1 MGYLALIPRRRKIMK
16 ISSANKRAKSLV
28 SFGTAFALAAGT
40 VLMGSSPA
48 LANNDEMKP
57 IINLEGNQLA
67 TEATTFIVGQRIERF
82 QLALEPNPL
91 STVRT
96 TTRPGYSFGGWSYK
110 EGEAP
115 TRTLASSSF
124 TTTRVFLYA
133 VWNTKINLDG
143 NGATKGESQTIDYR
157 FAQDLV
163 LPGAGSLMRKGYSF
177 GGWMKTAAPG
187 PIFTTYRAGALEN
200 GNPSLYAAWTRTV
213 SFKAA
218 RGIGTTPSPMTY
230 FAGGDRLVLPSASG
244 LSRTGYE
251 FSGWSTTP
259 RGKVIKKSSA
269 FLPKKANVT
278 LYAVWKKN

>member
-1 MGYLALIPRRRKIMK
+1 MK
-16 ISSANKRAKSLV
+16 ISAANNRAKSLV
-28 SFGTAFALAAGT
+28 SLGTAFALAAGT

-48 LANNDEMKP
+48 LANDEMTP
-57 IINLEGNQLA
+57 IVNLEGNQLA
-67 TEATTFIVGQRIERF
+67 TEATTYYVGQRIERF

-96 TTRPGYSFGGWSYK
+96 TTRSGYSFGGWSYK
-110 EGEAP
+110 AGEAP
-115 TRTLASSSF
+115 IKTLASSSF

-133 VWNTKINLDG
+133 VWNTKINLDA
-143 NGATKGESQTIDYR
+143 NGATKGESQTVDYR

-163 LPGAGSLMRKGYSF
+163 LPGAGSLKRKGYAF
-177 GGWMKTAAPG
+177 GGWMATASAG
-187 PIFTTYRAGALEN
+187 PILTTYRAGLLEN

-218 RGIGTTPSPMTY
+218 GGAGTTPTPMT
-230 FAGGDRLVLPSASG
+230 FIAGGDRLVLPSGSG

-259 RGKVIKKSSA
+259 RGKKITKSTA
-269 FLPKKANVT
+269 YLPKTTNTV
-278 LYAVWKKN
+278 LYALWKKN

>member
-1 MGYLALIPRRRKIMK
+1 MVSVLGLS
-16 ISSANKRAKSLV
+16 SSASAS
-28 SFGTAFALAAGT
+28 
-40 VLMGSSPA
+40 
-48 LANNDEMKP
+48 EMTP

-67 TEATTFIVGQRIERF
+67 TEVTTFYVGQRIEIF
-82 QLALEPNPL
+82 QLALEPAPL

-96 TTRPGYSFGGWSYK
+96 TTRSGYSFGGWSYNP
-110 EGEAP
+110 GEAP
-115 TRTLASSSF
+115 TKTLASSSY

-133 VWNTKINLDG
+133 VWNTKINLDD

-163 LPGAGSLMRKGYSF
+163 LPGAGSLKRKGYSF
-177 GGWMKTAAPG
+177 GGWMTTSAPG
-187 PIFTTYRAGALEN
+187 PILTSYRAGALDN

-218 RGIGTTPSPMTY
+218 GGTGTTPSPMTY
-230 FAGGDRLVLPSASG
+230 FAGGERLVLPSASV

-259 RGKVIKKSSA
+259 RGNVVKKSSA

>member
-1 MGYLALIPRRRKIMK
+1 MQ

-28 SFGTAFALAAGT
+28 SFATAFALAAGT

-48 LANNDEMKP
+48 SANDEMTP
-57 IINLEGNQLA
+57 IINLEGNQMA
-67 TEATTFIVGQRIERF
+67 TEATTYYVGQRIERF
-82 QLALEPNPL
+82 QLPLEPAPL
-91 STVRT
+91 SSVRT
-96 TTRPGYSFGGWSYK
+96 TTRSGYSFGGWSYK
-110 EGEAP
+110 AGEAP
-115 TRTLASSSF
+115 IKTLASSSI

-133 VWNTKINLDG
+133 VWNTRINLDA

-163 LPGAGSLMRKGYSF
+163 LPGAGSLKRKGYSF
-177 GGWMKTAAPG
+177 GGWMTTSAPG
-187 PIFTTYRAGALEN
+187 PILTTYRAGALEN

-218 RGIGTTPSPMTY
+218 SGTGTTPSPMTY

-244 LSRTGYE
+244 LSRAGYE

-259 RGKVIKKSSA
+259 RGKKITKSTA
-269 FLPKKANVT
+269 FLPKTTSTV
-278 LYAVWKKN
+278 LYALWKKN